1 MKGIVISK
9 EDNTRTCIEIENQEH
24 QYYDVYDWPKNFL
37 EDSLMSENNELGNI
51 FVDDYIES
59 IINTKIDDFDENK
72 LEELLTLISKLAS
85 FFSRLRVS
93 LDEVLGETI
102 LSRLLDEADKE
113 ADGYSD
119 ISDTNPFKRI
129 DKKDLPET
137 LKNIFEEE

>member
-1 MKGIVISK
+1 M
-9 EDNTRTCIEIENQEH
+9 

-93 LDEVLGETI
+93 LDEALGCLLYTSPSPRDAHE
-102 LSRLLDEADKE
+102 SRMPSSA
-113 ADGYSD
+113 
-119 ISDTNPFKRI
+119 
-129 DKKDLPET
+129 
-137 LKNIFEEE
+137 

>member
-1 MKGIVISK
+1 M
-9 EDNTRTCIEIENQEH
+9 

-93 LDEVLGETI
+93 LDGVLGEKI

>member
-1 MKGIVISK
+1 M
-9 EDNTRTCIEIENQEH
+9 

-93 LDEVLGETI
+93 LDEVLGEII

>member
-1 MKGIVISK
+1 M
-9 EDNTRTCIEIENQEH
+9 QF
-24 QYYDVYDWPKNFL
+24 YDVYDWPKNFL
-37 EDSLMSENNELGNI
+37 EDSLMSENTELGNI

-102 LSRLLDEADKE
+102 LSRLFDEADKE

>member
-1 MKGIVISK
+1 LKF
-9 EDNTRTCIEIENQEH
+9 
-24 QYYDVYDWPKNFL
+24 YDIYDWPKNYV
-37 EDSLMSENNELGNI
+37 EDSLLSKNDELGNI

>member
-1 MKGIVISK
+1 M
-9 EDNTRTCIEIENQEH
+9 

-93 LDEVLGETI
+93 LDEVLGEMI

>member
-1 MKGIVISK
+1 M
-9 EDNTRTCIEIENQEH
+9 QF
-24 QYYDVYDWPKNFL
+24 YDIYDWPKNYV
-37 EDSLMSENNELGNI
+37 EDSLLSKNDELGNI

>member
-1 MKGIVISK
+1 M
-9 EDNTRTCIEIENQEH
+9 

-51 FVDDYIES
+51 FVDDYIDS

>member
-1 MKGIVISK
+1 MKF
-9 EDNTRTCIEIENQEH
+9 
-24 QYYDVYDWPKNFL
+24 YDIYDWPKNYV
-37 EDSLMSENNELGNI
+37 EDSLLSKNDELGNI

>member
-1 MKGIVISK
+1 M
-9 EDNTRTCIEIENQEH
+9 

-37 EDSLMSENNELGNI
+37 EDSLMSENNEFGNI

-72 LEELLTLISKLAS
+72 LKELLTLISKLAS

-93 LDEVLGETI
+93 LDEVLGEKI